1 MENGLRTRMELS
13 PYNGV
18 RGSERVHL
26 PSDAHDLRLPPHH
39 PGRVAPFN
47 VALHALRPLSSRA
60 PAMCAGRISTDILG
74 RHVARLEGFSAK
86 SFAEIS
92 DSRSCSEQSVCWRAG
107 ARSEQASPENH
118 EYNHSMFPC
127 ARAILAM
134 EPGARV
140 SGRPSTCA
148 QSAVGA
154 GSGAAAASAARSLG
168 PNAIWCRLRAI
179 QSCQGMSGTSG
190 RMANTWPSR
199 E

>member
-92 DSRSCSEQSVCWRAG
+92 DSRSCSEQSVCWCAG

-118 EYNHSMFPC
+118 SMFPC
-127 ARAILAM
+127 ARRSSPWSPERGCHTAPKHMRSERCMLKSVLGRWPAGDNAQLEAI
-134 EPGARV
+134 R
-140 SGRPSTCA
+140 
-148 QSAVGA
+148 
-154 GSGAAAASAARSLG
+154 
-168 PNAIWCRLRAI
+168 
-179 QSCQGMSGTSG
+179 
-190 RMANTWPSR
+190 
-199 E
+199 

>member
-1 MENGLRTRMELS
+1 ML
-13 PYNGV
+13 
-18 RGSERVHL
+18 L
-26 PSDAHDLRLPPHH
+26 PSDAHDSRLKAPHS
-39 PGRVAPFN
+39 GRVAPFN
-47 VALHALRPLSSRA
+47 VALHALRPL
-60 PAMCAGRISTDILG
+60 CAGRKTADILG
-74 RHVARLEGFSAK
+74 RHTARLHRFSAK

-118 EYNHSMFPC
+118 EYNHSMVPC

-190 RMANTWPSR
+190 RMPNTWPSR